1 MSTTSSRMSAP
12 APTSLGPTPRLR
24 PAQAA
29 PVRRGQPAAGEG
41 IPGRG
46 ATGGCAPACQAK
58 ESGAVADGL
67 MCTYICGSYPFAGS
81 DEE

>member
-1 MSTTSSRMSAP
+1 MSTSSPRRSAP
-12 APTSLGPTPRLR
+12 ALKSLRPPPRLR

-46 ATGGCAPACQAK
+46 ATGGCAPACYCSQNNA
-58 ESGAVADGL
+58 
-67 MCTYICGSYPFAGS
+67 ICGEGFCNYVCGAYPFAGG